1 MPKRYVL
8 DQKSAEWVAKHS
20 RMRRGTHSQ
29 REPQFR
35 EDTPETVAFYND
47 SSETVPAFGIV
58 RVQGYVSAFDRN
70 VLKVRKP
77 GVASTGPGSWYMA
90 NGPRDV
96 EVGKYGLLQIGP
108 LVQVL
113 YHASDSPSAR
123 DWYGIDGFRAR
134 SYPNGQPHFQVLI
147 EDVIDATNKLAWARL
162 LPFSSLMI
170 QAPSGGISGRVGSLM
185 GSATCTIIVRN
196 QSNDQLAA
204 SSSSVKVYNWAT
216 SAACAT
222 GDRYGLA
229 NYIDGKWFIAAEDC
243 NDEGST
249 VQPGT
254 GGGSGGTVTDA
265 IDTSTLTP
273 ASMVGESREI
283 TFSGT
288 GTGSG
293 PA

>member
-1 MPKRYVL
+1 
-8 DQKSAEWVAKHS
+8 
-20 RMRRGTHSQ
+20 MRRGTYSQ
-29 REPQFR
+29 RDRQFR
-35 EDTPETVAFYND
+35 EETPETIAFYND
-47 SSETVPAFGIV
+47 SAETIPAFGIV

-77 GVASTGPGSWYMA
+77 GVGSSGPGSWYMA

-96 EVGKYGLLQIGP
+96 AVGEYGLLQSGP

-113 YHASDSPSAR
+113 YHSGDSPGVR

-134 SYPNGQPHFQVLI
+134 SYPDGQPHFQVLI
-147 EDVIDATNKLAWARL
+147 EDVIDATNKIAWARL

-170 QAPSGGISGRVGSLM
+170 QAPVGGISGRVGSLM
-185 GSATCTIIVRN
+185 GGATCTIIVRN

-204 SSSSVKVYNWAT
+204 SSSSVKVFNWAT
-216 SAACAT
+216 TAACVT

-254 GGGSGGTVTDA
+254 GSGTGGRVGDA
-265 IDTSTLTP
+265 IDTGTVAAAT
-273 ASMVGESREI
+273 MFGQSREI
-283 TFSGT
+283 NFTGT

>member
-77 GVASTGPGSWYMA
+77 GVASTGPGAWYMA

-162 LPFSSLMI
+162 IPFSSLMI
-170 QAPSGGISGRVGSLM
+170 QAPAGGIPGRVGSLM
-185 GSATCTIIVRN
+185 GAATCTIIVMN
-196 QSNDQLAA
+196 QTNDQLAA
-204 SSSSVKVYNWAT
+204 SSSTVKVHNWAT
-216 SAACAT
+216 SSACAT

-229 NYIDGKWFIAAEDC
+229 NYVDGRWRIAAEDC
-243 NDEGST
+243 NDGGST

-254 GGGSGGTVTDA
+254 GSVGGGTVTEL
-265 IDTSTLTP
+265 IDTTIYP
-273 ASMVGESREI
+273 AAAALGSYEMRF
-283 TFSGT
+283 TGT
-288 GTGSG
+288 GTGG
-293 PA
+293 GIE

>member
-1 MPKRYVL
+1 VPKRYVL

-113 YHASDSPSAR
+113 YHTSDSPSAR

-134 SYPNGQPHFQVLI
+134 GYPNGQPHFQVLI
-147 EDVIDATNKLAWARL
+147 EDVIDATNKIAWARL
-162 LPFSSLMI
+162 IPFSSLMI
-170 QAPSGGISGRVGSLM
+170 QAPAGGIPGRVGSLM
-185 GSATCTIIVRN
+185 GMATCTIIVMN
-196 QSNDQLAA
+196 QTNDQLTA
-204 SSSSVKVYNWAT
+204 SSSTVKVHNWAT
-216 SAACAT
+216 TSACAT

-229 NYIDGKWFIAAEDC
+229 NYIDGRWRIAAEDC

-254 GGGSGGTVTDA
+254 GSGSGGTVTDA

>member
-1 MPKRYVL
+1 VPKRYVL

-20 RMRRGTHSQ
+20 RMRRGTHNQ

-35 EDTPETVAFYND
+35 DDSPETVAFYND
-47 SSETVPAFGIV
+47 SGETVPAYGIV
-58 RVQGYVSAFDRN
+58 RVQGYLSAFDRN

-90 NGPRDV
+90 NGPR
-96 EVGKYGLLQIGP
+96 EVAVGEYGLLQTGP
-108 LVQVL
+108 LVQLL
-113 YHASDSPSAR
+113 YHTSDSPGIR

-162 LPFSSLMI
+162 IPFSSLMI
-170 QAPSGGISGRVGSLM
+170 QAPAAGIPGRVGSLM
-185 GSATCTIIVRN
+185 GAATCTIIVMN
-196 QSNDQLAA
+196 QTNDQLAA
-204 SSSSVKVYNWAT
+204 SSSTVKVYNWAT
-216 SAACAT
+216 TSACAT

-229 NYIDGKWFIAAEDC
+229 NYIDGKWRIASDDC
-243 NDEGST
+243 NDTGST

-254 GGGSGGTVTDA
+254 GKGGGGLVPNLFDPQTLPSSGIGG
-265 IDTSTLTP
+265 L
-273 ASMVGESREI
+273 R
-283 TFSGT
+283 TFNWSGSGT
-288 GTGSG
+288 GGG